1 MELLLTRKENK
12 ILSIL
17 ADERRLLQIHAEN
30 MEEDPRTA
38 VVGDIY
44 VGKVRNVVK
53 ISMRHLWN
61 LPKVRWDIFLWG
73 RRCRRFIQ
81 PGAERMTDGFSLG
94 MRSLSR

>member
-12 ILSIL
+12 IVSIL

-53 ISMRHLWN
+53 NIN
-61 LPKVRWDIFLWG
+61 AAFVEF
-73 RRCRRFIQ
+73 
-81 PGAERMTDGFSLG
+81 A
-94 MRSLSR
+94 

>member
-44 VGKVRNVVK
+44 VVANFEAVPPTAPAIVGE
-53 ISMRHLWN
+53 RHAA
-61 LPKVRWDIFLWG
+61 
-73 RRCRRFIQ
+73 
-81 PGAERMTDGFSLG
+81 PGAPLPTRTGP
-94 MRSLSR
+94 R

>member
-1 MELLLTRKENK
+1 MELLLTRRENK

-30 MEEDPRTA
+30 ITEDERTA

-53 ISMRHLWN
+53 NINAAFVEFAKGQMSVP
-61 LPKVRWDIFLWG
+61 LPKMLV
-73 RRCRRFIQ
+73 
-81 PGAERMTDGFSLG
+81 A
-94 MRSLSR
+94 

>member
-38 VVGDIY
+38 AVGDIY

-53 ISMRHLWN
+53 NINAAFVEFAKGQMGYL
-61 LPKVRWDIFLWG
+61 
-73 RRCRRFIQ
+73 
-81 PGAERMTDGFSLG
+81 SLG
-94 MRSLSR
+94 EKDIPSDLWQIPQRPH